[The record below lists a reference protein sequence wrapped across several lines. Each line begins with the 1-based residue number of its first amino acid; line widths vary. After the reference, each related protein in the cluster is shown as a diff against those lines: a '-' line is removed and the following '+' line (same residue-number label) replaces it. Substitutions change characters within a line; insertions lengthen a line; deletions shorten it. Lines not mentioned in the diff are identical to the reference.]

1 MMESSVVEGE
11 EYYNP
16 EGSEWTQKVE
26 NGQLCRVC
34 ASANEYLIPIFD
46 GEGLEH
52 ELGMKIQK
60 HLPIKVT
67 ETDNLPQQMCYQ
79 CASTLIAWH
88 DLVISC
94 VEADKKLRELQ
105 VEGEE
110 DDYDDKGAEVFETP
124 SLDSEMTDDV
134 QASTSETQNQVSKIK
149 SPKKTAVSKEK
160 KPNLKMV
167 LVKGPPP
174 GSSGQKTAS
183 KTQVA
188 KALELAKSKDSA
200 NQDSASERCSKYS
213 LKQINALT
221 SSNEEPSSNE
231 EGTTE
236 DCNLIT
242 KNASQSSFQELY
254 DDLCAYEVFDLL
266 EPYADYKEP
275 NELEYQCVNSDD
287 CVSDHNYILNDD
299 CAEELIDI
307 SFESKRK
314 PQSCQCQHCD
324 RVCTSITSLK
334 RHLKQEHKELK
345 QFVCR
350 VCHVTFMS
358 KHSLQA
364 HKATHELNA
373 FSDTEEGVHLCHSC
387 GKTFNASSKLR
398 CHEKR
403 AHQEIPAMQVCEK
416 KHICEVCGL
425 SFQFNR
431 YLKKHMLKHGE
442 KNFVCETCGKRFETN
457 YKLKMHQ
464 ECHSEQRPYAC
475 KICGSAYKRHR
486 NLLSHEQEVH
496 GIFSL
501 GPGKEK
507 ESLSFPCDVCKKEFT
522 TPKRAAAHMRIHTG
536 ERPFHCEQC
545 GNTFRIYQSLMVH
558 RRVVHEGRK
567 VYGNKGLFPC
577 HICRKIFSTK
587 HYRDE
592 HVRIHTGERPHICKI
607 CGRAFTHGTSLVQ
620 HTALHSDIRPYSC
633 KLCEKAFR
641 RRETLIIH
649 IRTHTG
655 EKPYVCDIC
664 GRGFAQLTD
673 MKKHRLKIHN
683 VPHQR
688 RT

>member
-1 MMESSVVEGE
+1 M
-11 EYYNP
+11 P
-16 EGSEWTQKVE
+16 KAIT
-26 NGQLCRVC
+26 R
-34 ASANEYLIPIFD
+34 
-46 GEGLEH
+46 H
-52 ELGMKIQK
+52 
-60 HLPIKVT
+60 
-67 ETDNLPQQMCYQ
+67 
-79 CASTLIAWH
+79 TLF
-88 DLVISC
+88 S
-94 VEADKKLRELQ
+94 
-105 VEGEE
+105 
-110 DDYDDKGAEVFETP
+110 
-124 SLDSEMTDDV
+124 
-134 QASTSETQNQVSKIK
+134 
-149 SPKKTAVSKEK
+149 
-160 KPNLKMV
+160 
-167 LVKGPPP
+167 
-174 GSSGQKTAS
+174 
-183 KTQVA
+183 
-188 KALELAKSKDSA
+188 
-200 NQDSASERCSKYS
+200 RCSKYS

-221 SSNEEPSSNE
+221 SANEEPSSNE

-266 EPYADYKEP
+266 EPYANYKEP
-275 NELEYQCVNSDD
+275 NELEYQCVNSDVI
-287 CVSDHNYILNDD
+287 VSDHNYILNDD
-299 CAEELIDI
+299 CTEELIDM
-307 SFESKRK
+307 SFGSKQK

-324 RVCTSITSLK
+324 RVCTSVTSLK

-364 HKATHELNA
+364 HKATHDSNA

-536 ERPFHCEQC
+536 ERPFRCEQC

-592 HVRIHTGERPHICKI
+592 HVRIHTGERPHVCKI